1 MSNHSDN
8 DKSKSD
14 AKSKNRSS
22 FIEFNV
28 LMIGGVILIA
38 ILERII
44 TKPIAPI
51 IRSKFILRNV
61 LPLTYF
67 AIFSFFFGSLFLI
80 GDSKMKGFISEYIP
94 HDKIENLGIVAA
106 YTGVI
111 AIILAQLIK
120 SIVQKLL
127 DVKIVS
133 NPIHD
138 IVGFVIGRVILLF
151 VVEQISN

>member
-61 LPLTYF
+61 LPLIYF

>member
-14 AKSKNRSS
+14 AKSKNRLS
-22 FIEFNV
+22 FIKFNV

-51 IRSKFILRNV
+51 IRSKFILKNV
-61 LPLTYF
+61 LPLIYF
-67 AIFSFFFGSLFLI
+67 AIFSFFFGSLFLV
-80 GDSKMKGFISEYIP
+80 GDSKMKGFIGEYISS
-94 HDKIENLGIVAA
+94 DTLNLGIVAS

-151 VVEQISN
+151 VVEKISN

>member
-61 LPLTYF
+61 LPLIYF
-67 AIFSFFFGSLFLI
+67 AIFSFFFGSLFLV

-94 HDKIENLGIVAA
+94 HDKIENLGIVGA

-111 AIILAQLIK
+111 AIILAQLIN

-133 NPIHD
+133 NPIHN
-138 IVGFVIGRVILLF
+138 IIGFVIGRVILLF
-151 VVEQISN
+151 VVEKIKN

>member
-1 MSNHSDN
+1 
-8 DKSKSD
+8 
-14 AKSKNRSS
+14 
-22 FIEFNV
+22 
-28 LMIGGVILIA
+28 IA

-61 LPLTYF
+61 LPLIYF